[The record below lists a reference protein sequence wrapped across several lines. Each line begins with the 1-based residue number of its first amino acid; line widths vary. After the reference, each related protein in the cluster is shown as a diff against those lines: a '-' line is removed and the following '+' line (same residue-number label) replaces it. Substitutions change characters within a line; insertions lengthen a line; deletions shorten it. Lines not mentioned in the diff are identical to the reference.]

1 MGIYG
6 DCGVLKN
13 CGTLKDGESWGFGLS
28 WEMLKSNIFYVG
40 GCWWVQRWGE
50 RLPRLSQAGVSECQE
65 FTPAP
70 EKSRNHLRS
79 HGISPIKSSKIRIRP
94 LPLLF
99 KVDIIGVY
107 RYCNLYPRALAMVA
121 SGKINLKPLI
131 SKTFQLEVSDCPS
144 QGGFARSTPR
154 LWYNFLWSISG
165 KLRICENHHYLYLS
179 TM

>member
-1 MGIYG
+1 MGAKVGRKTSQTLSGRGFRMPRIYA
-6 DCGVLKN
+6 
-13 CGTLKDGESWGFGLS
+13 
-28 WEMLKSNIFYVG
+28 
-40 GCWWVQRWGE
+40 R
-50 RLPRLSQAGVSECQE
+50 
-65 FTPAP
+65 
-70 EKSRNHLRS
+70 SRNHLRS

-154 LWYNFLWSISG
+154 L
-165 KLRICENHHYLYLS
+165 
-179 TM
+179 